1 MLLIVCIC
9 NVDAPGTFAAKP
21 EDAGMLYLWNRKIG
35 WSDSAQLINSNG
47 GTTWDNITNLS
58 NIAV

>member
-1 MLLIVCIC
+1 
-9 NVDAPGTFAAKP
+9 VDAPGTFAAKP